1 MTKPNTD
8 RMDPLIEGYLSY
20 LDKIGRKTPRTII
33 DVRCTL
39 RRAIAGLRSGVPL
52 WHMELEDH
60 LHWLEAERQNGCTE
74 TTLASRKSWEQETLF
89 EATSAGKNEDLDQR
103 FVRRGAR

>member
-1 MTKPNTD
+1 MKRPNPD

-39 RRAIAGLRSGVPL
+39 RRVIAG
-52 WHMELEDH
+52 
-60 LHWLEAERQNGCTE
+60 
-74 TTLASRKSWEQETLF
+74 
-89 EATSAGKNEDLDQR
+89 
-103 FVRRGAR
+103 VRPKP